1 MGYSNHEVAVSHIG
15 IIIDFTDRENYIFC
29 NGNKWYNEKHNMAS
43 IRIFQRVDDLFIINT
58 PHIIDDIYELNL
70 IKTKK
75 GEWKIYSMYGKQ

>member
-1 MGYSNHEVAVSHIG
+1 
-15 IIIDFTDRENYIFC
+15 
-29 NGNKWYNEKHNMAS
+29 MAS

-70 IKTKK
+70 IKTRK